1 MKTASVLECDQCES
15 DYGTLVHSELDIT
28 YCRKIENSRGRL
40 VCTFRQTQPPPPQP
54 ADPPAEPEEPEG
66 HAPTLAN
73 GNDDDD
79 NNNNNNNNVED
90 GLPAGSFRR
99 DCDGC
104 RLVRDGTMLSCDA
117 CKRANGSTR
126 YTIIELR
133 TCKYFVNR
141 DGTLRCDKTRSA
153 QE

>member
-1 MKTASVLECDQCES
+1 MKTATVLECDQCES

-54 ADPPAEPEEPEG
+54 ADPQQ
-66 HAPTLAN
+66 APPVLA
-73 GNDDDD
+73 DDDD
-79 NNNNNNNNVED
+79 NDDNNEND
-90 GLPAGSFRR
+90 GLPAGSYRR
-99 DCDGC
+99 DCLGC
-104 RLVRDGTMLSCDA
+104 QLVREGTLLACDA

-153 QE
+153 QQ